1 MVRYD
6 DNLKAQAIVTA
17 QAAGA
22 AEASRATGI
31 PAGTIRCWLHRLQR
45 NGATEGDRCNNV
57 ATQRETQKLKALQE
71 TVMERAVEEA
81 SGYIADRLKGLAD
94 KLYSL
99 AEKAVGK
106 VDVAISDPPELPK
119 GKQAEPHDR
128 DGAAWVRALVGVMAQ
143 AIDKAQLLSGKP
155 TTRPEVMERHE
166 YDITKRI
173 IADPEAVELA
183 NSLLRR
189 AANCDASALRIH
201 GERGPVDT
209 V

>member
-1 MVRYD
+1 MAYYD
-6 DNLKAQAIVTA
+6 ESLKAQAIATA

-22 AEASRATGI
+22 IEAARATGI
-31 PAGTIRCWLHRLQR
+31 PAGTIRCWLHRLKR
-45 NGATEGDRCNNV
+45 NGVTKGDRCNV

-94 KLYSL
+94 RLYAL

-106 VDVAISDPPELPK
+106 VDVAISDGAEAPK
-119 GKQAEPHDR
+119 GKQGEPHDR

-155 TTRPEVMERHE
+155 TARPEVMQRYE
-166 YDITKRI
+166 YEITERI
-173 IADPEAVELA
+173 ITERPELLDAVFENYRRGLEDRSRSGARPGLGEL
-183 NSLLRR
+183 R
-189 AANCDASALRIH
+189 
-201 GERGPVDT
+201 
-209 V
+209 

>member
-1 MVRYD
+1 MAHYD
-6 DNLKAQAIVTA
+6 ESLKAQAIATA

-45 NGATEGDRCNNV
+45 NAATEGDRCNVV

-71 TVMERAVEEA
+71 AVVERAIGEA
-81 SGYIADRLKGLAD
+81 SSYIADRLKGLAD

-106 VDVAISDPPELPK
+106 VDIAISDPPELPK
-119 GKQAEPHDR
+119 GKQGESHDR

-143 AIDKAQLLSGKP
+143 SIDKAQLLSGKP
-155 TTRPEVMERHE
+155 TARPEVMNRHE
-166 YDITKRI
+166 HEITERI
-173 IADPEAVELA
+173 ITERPELLDAVFEDSRRGLEDRGRPGARAGLGEL
-183 NSLLRR
+183 R
-189 AANCDASALRIH
+189 
-201 GERGPVDT
+201 
-209 V
+209 